1 MWNQIKKFKTDSS
14 PVGEPKN
21 SDDVPLFQLIE
32 TIAPSEISEQLKA
45 DLAEGNYS
53 WGSMKETLFEQIKI
67 RFKDARERYLEFSN
81 DTAYVDNALKDGA
94 TKAQEQASELMAK
107 VRKAVGF

>member
-1 MWNQIKKFKTDSS
+1 M
-14 PVGEPKN
+14 
-21 SDDVPLFQLIE
+21 
-32 TIAPSEISEQLKA
+32 
-45 DLAEGNYS
+45 AEGNYS